1 MIHLYYIKIKFVD
14 KHMPNI
20 EITKLYLLVKRAT
33 IIKSLRKEGYSGSDI
48 GVIFNIDDSAVSR
61 IINNK
66 PLSGRIPKRRSG
78 SKTKKL

>member
-1 MIHLYYIKIKFVD
+1 MSKI
-14 KHMPNI
+14 
-20 EITKLYLLVKRAT
+20 EATKMYLLVKRT
-33 IIKSLRKEGYSGSDI
+33 SIIKSLKKEGYSGSDI

-66 PLSGRIPKRRSG
+66 PLSGRIAKRRSG

>member
-1 MIHLYYIKIKFVD
+1 MSK
-14 KHMPNI
+14 I
-20 EITKLYLLVKRAT
+20 EITKLYLLVKRMEL
-33 IIKSLRKEGYSGSDI
+33 IKSLNKEGYSGSDI
-48 GVIFNIDDSAVSR
+48 GIIFNIDDSAVSR